1 MASCCER
8 ERFGALVIG
17 KNLMPFFRHGI
28 CARNGLPNFWIEHTI
43 YFVYI
48 IIVTIDLLSALK
60 RGEQEHAN
68 GTLDLGPGT
77 RYRMAKS

>member
-1 MASCCER
+1 MAPGCER
-8 ERFGALVIG
+8 ARFGALVIG

-28 CARNGLPNFWIEHTI
+28 FARNGLPNFWIEHTI

-60 RGEQEHAN
+60 RLEQEHAN
-68 GTLDLGPGT
+68 GTLDLGQGI
-77 RYRMAKS
+77 RYEVAKS